1 MYTLTLHNFM
11 FKFIFTLYTKGINK
25 TISKESCNIIFEQL
39 CLEDAE
45 MLLFK
50 ISFVKIY
57 AFFFCFAE
65 NCKMSTELRP

>member
-11 FKFIFTLYTKGINK
+11 FNLIFTLFTKGINK
-25 TISKESCNIIFEQL
+25 TILKKSCNIIFEQL

-57 AFFFCFAE
+57 ALFFCLTD
-65 NCKMSTELRP
+65 NCKVSTELGP